1 MTLMKGVW
9 RIVEGTEIA
18 PGEGDAGF
26 AKYVGRR
33 DRALVIVV
41 LSIDTSL
48 LYLIGEPSDP
58 ATVWKKLSDQAK

>member
-26 AKYVGRR
+26 AKYV
-33 DRALVIVV
+33 DRYEFALF
-41 LSIDTSL
+41 D
-48 LYLIGEPSDP
+48 
-58 ATVWKKLSDQAK
+58 WRAK